1 MYSEKL
7 EAILMEFAEK
17 WARKAT
23 TAAEAAALVTVAMAR
38 VLGCCRDAACRWA
51 NRNGVERMGGLKK
64 YYAGDVAKAIVNG
77 GTSKKMERRGT

>member
-1 MYSEKL
+1 MAQAKEIEK
-7 EAILMEFAEK
+7 AIIAQEGMLLDGV
-17 WARKAT
+17 
-23 TAAEAAALVTVAMAR
+23 ALAR

-77 GTSKKMERRGT
+77 GSRK